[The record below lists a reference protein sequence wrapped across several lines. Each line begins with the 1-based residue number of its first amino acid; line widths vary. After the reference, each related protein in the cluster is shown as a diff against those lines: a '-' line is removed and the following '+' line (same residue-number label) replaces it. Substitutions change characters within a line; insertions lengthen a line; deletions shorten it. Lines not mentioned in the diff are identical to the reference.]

1 VLILT
6 LVFLKIQTF
15 EAPLEQTRMVV
26 PVVLYHKISKPWPD
40 ARVLEMAQHG
50 IGFGSHTM
58 NHRLLNKLS
67 EPEVKSEVEE
77 AKREIE
83 NLLQKPA

>member
-1 VLILT
+1 
-6 LVFLKIQTF
+6 
-15 EAPLEQTRMVV
+15 
-26 PVVLYHKISKPWPD
+26 
-40 ARVLEMAQHG
+40 
-50 IGFGSHTM
+50 M